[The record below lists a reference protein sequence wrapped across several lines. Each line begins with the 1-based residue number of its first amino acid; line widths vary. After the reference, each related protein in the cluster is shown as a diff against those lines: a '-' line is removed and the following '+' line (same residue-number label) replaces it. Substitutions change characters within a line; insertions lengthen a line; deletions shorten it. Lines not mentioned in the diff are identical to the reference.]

1 MSSPAGAGLKSN
13 QNITNLASFLALW
26 DLFWEKIVVL
36 QEAGGTEYKCEV
48 VLKLSRKTT
57 VDLVAGRYDVIGFKR
72 GNKPYKKFRDAGM
85 IELKLADNV
94 IQSEMVDVSADVQQ
108 PQPDKAAKDTK
119 KKKGKKSGIVDGG
132 VHKEEDDDGEDDDL
146 MSLIDDLVS
155 IVESGNDDYI
165 SGVAFLVVSS
175 MIDALAMQLKKTDKG
190 GVFMEGPL
198 IDLRSLPWESD
209 GRTRVSGH
217 SDQICYADAIR
228 GEYKVISECTTSV
241 AEVIDD
247 LILLTEHS
255 QDSRADDST
264 SVQRPM
270 SSGVSVSLVME
281 TMLQAVE
288 QEGFA
293 LRSQARFRFEGPL
306 IDLRSLPWESGARLN
321 VATSPRKRWTM
332 SEETSA
338 VEAKVQGQRTLS
350 EVRDVTCG
358 SHEPIE

>member
-1 MSSPAGAGLKSN
+1 M
-13 QNITNLASFLALW
+13 
-26 DLFWEKIVVL
+26 L

-119 KKKGKKSGIVDGG
+119 KKKGKKSGIVDGD

-190 GVFMEGPL
+190 GVFMEG
-198 IDLRSLPWESD
+198 I
-209 GRTRVSGH
+209 
-217 SDQICYADAIR
+217 
-228 GEYKVISECTTSV
+228 
-241 AEVIDD
+241 
-247 LILLTEHS
+247 
-255 QDSRADDST
+255 
-264 SVQRPM
+264 
-270 SSGVSVSLVME
+270 
-281 TMLQAVE
+281 
-288 QEGFA
+288 
-293 LRSQARFRFEGPL
+293 
-306 IDLRSLPWESGARLN
+306 
-321 VATSPRKRWTM
+321 
-332 SEETSA
+332 
-338 VEAKVQGQRTLS
+338 
-350 EVRDVTCG
+350 
-358 SHEPIE
+358 